1 MSTPD
6 SNDGTRT
13 ALVTGA
19 SSGIGREIA
28 ELAAGD
34 GYDVVV
40 TARREERLR
49 ELAESVERDHGVSA
63 TVVAQDLAEPDAAD
77 RLYET
82 VRDAGVD
89 VDVLVNNA
97 GVPLY
102 GRFTDTDPEAERD
115 MLRVNVT
122 APTELTRL
130 FLPEMVERGRGGV
143 LNTAS
148 LTSFYPIPRKAVY
161 GATKSYLLSFSR
173 AVAHEAEDAGVTVTA
188 LCPGV
193 VETEYAERGGV
204 ADSGTMSGVTN
215 DPRSVAAAGWNGFR
229 NGERIVLPSGIASY
243 AAQLTR
249 VLPRRTATR
258 LGERT
263 VEEGASWI

>member
-1 MSTPD
+1 MSTRD
-6 SNDGTRT
+6 TTGRT

-28 ELAAGD
+28 DIAAAD
-34 GYDVVV
+34 GYDLVV

-49 ELAESVERDHGVSA
+49 ELAEAVEADHGVSA
-63 TVVAQDLAEPDAAD
+63 TVLPQDLAEPDAAD
-77 RLYET
+77 RLYEA
-82 VRDAGVD
+82 VRDAGID
-89 VDVLVNNA
+89 IDVLVNNA

-102 GRFTDTDPEAERD
+102 GPFAEVDRETERD

-122 APTELTRL
+122 TPTELTRL
-130 FLPEMVERGRGGV
+130 FLPAMVDRGRGGV

-148 LTSFYPIPRKAVY
+148 LTAFYPVPRKAVY

-173 AVAHEAEDAGVTVTA
+173 AIAHEVEDDGVTVTA

-193 VETEYAERGGV
+193 VETEYAERGNV
-204 ADSGTMSGVTN
+204 EESGTMSGVTN
-215 DPRSVAAAGWNGFR
+215 DPRSVAEAGWDGFR
-229 NGERIVLPSGIASY
+229 DGERIVLPSAIATY

-249 VLPRRTATR
+249 VLPRKTVTG
-258 LGERT
+258 LGEQT
-263 VEEGASWI
+263 IEDGASWI

>member
-1 MSTPD
+1 ME
-6 SNDGTRT
+6 GRT

-19 SSGIGREIA
+19 SSGIGRELA
-28 ELAAGD
+28 QLAAAD

-49 ELAESVERDHGVSA
+49 ELAETVEEEHGVSA
-63 TVVAQDLAEPDAAD
+63 TVVTQDLADPDAAET
-77 RLYET
+77 LYET
-82 VRDAGVD
+82 VRDAELD

-102 GRFTDTDPEAERD
+102 GQFTETDREAERD
-115 MLRVNVT
+115 MLRVNIT
-122 APTELTRL
+122 APTELAKL
-130 FLPEMVERGRGGV
+130 FLPAMVERGRGGV

-148 LTSFYPIPRKAVY
+148 LTSFYPVPGKAVY
-161 GATKSYLLSFSR
+161 GATKAYLLSLSR
-173 AVAHEAEDAGVTVTA
+173 ALAHEVEETGVMVTA

-204 ADSGTMSGVTN
+204 DESGTMSGVTN
-215 DPRSVAAAGWNGFR
+215 DPRTVAEAGWNGFR
-229 NGERIVLPSGIASY
+229 SGERIVLPSAFATY

-249 VLPRRTATR
+249 VLPRETVTD

-263 VEEGASWI
+263 IEDGASWI